1 MHGIPPAAFDQYAD
15 SDCNLVL
22 DEQVKQGEQVNTW
35 SVDKRCVEGERERS
49 GRVLLRAVTAS
60 NLRL

>member
-15 SDCNLVL
+15 SDYNLVL

-35 SVDKRCVEGERERS
+35 SVDKRCVEGERS

-60 NLRL
+60 KLRL